1 MSKFIVSPKEGVPF
15 VSVQAMA
22 KMIHEYGVE
31 QCITDLVDALEQD
44 YLRWDQFEK
53 SSRFASHSKDGVI
66 ELMPVSDGEMFAC
79 KYVNGHPINT
89 KRNLQTVAAMGI
101 LSDVETGYPILLT
114 EMCILTALRT
124 AATSAMLAKHC
135 APKGVKKLAL
145 IGNGAQSEFQ
155 ALGMKAIMGI
165 SEVRLYDIDP
175 AASQKTADN
184 LSDSGLKVIVCR
196 TLEEAVL
203 GAEIIT
209 TCTADKTNATILR
222 DDIITKGVYINA
234 IGGDCPGKTELDSN
248 ILMRADHV
256 IVEFEPQ
263 TRIEGEIQNLSS
275 DFPVT
280 EFHRILKGEVQ
291 ARTSDDDLVVFDGVG
306 FASEDF
312 TALVFLRDLIREQGG
327 YEVLDLIPQQADPKN
342 LYSVVKGHSK
352 NHSLVTNEAESMAA
366 AM

>member
-1 MSKFIVSPKEGVPF
+1 MSKFIVPPKEGVPF

-22 KMIHEYGVE
+22 KMIHDYGVE
-31 QCITDLVDALEQD
+31 QCITDLVDALEKD

-101 LSDVETGYPILLT
+101 LSDVENGYPILLT
-114 EMCILTALRT
+114 EMCILT
-124 AATSAMLAKHC
+124 TSAMLAKHC
-135 APKGVKKLAL
+135 APKGVTKLAL

-165 SEVRLYDIDP
+165 SEVRLYDVDP

-184 LSDSGLKVIVCR
+184 LSDSGLNIIVCR

-312 TALVFLRDLIREQGG
+312 TALVFLRDLIKKQGG
-327 YEVLDLIPQQADPKN
+327 YEILDMIPQQADPKN
-342 LYSVVKGHSK
+342 LYSVVKDHSK
-352 NHSLVTNEAESMAA
+352 DRSIVTNEAESVAA
-366 AM
+366 AMS